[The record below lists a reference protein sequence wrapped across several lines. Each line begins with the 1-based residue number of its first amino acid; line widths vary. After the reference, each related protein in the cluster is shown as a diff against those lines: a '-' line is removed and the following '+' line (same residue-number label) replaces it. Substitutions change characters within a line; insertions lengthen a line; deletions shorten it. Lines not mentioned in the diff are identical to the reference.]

1 MENLKKPLVPFLSLV
16 LKGMFLGNCL
26 LSHRLYLSVGSGLAY
41 EVASDSE
48 AAAVILVMSV
58 DE

>member
-1 MENLKKPLVPFLSLV
+1 
-16 LKGMFLGNCL
+16 MFLGNCL